1 MTITNIV
8 LILVVMVI
16 AGFVVYN
23 SIKKKKTAEVE
34 VQVDVDDK
42 TYTIEKMIEFVKRR
56 LDEITKINLYDI
68 GLSEEELK
76 RRKNKKYEL
85 KKALK
90 GCTYGDVNDKKY
102 VKELIFDL
110 LKKEYGVTESNIS
123 KAIPFDIPSLL
134 TAQDK
139 FDILIFSY
147 KKEFGYEAL
156 TELIKKYDLAKL
168 KYVEGETKP
177 SYVITTNEIEE
188 IYEKEN
194 IVLSFADKL
203 SVIVQ
208 RIYQHYKG
216 YSSIDE
222 VRDMNIDGV
231 SGGVS
236 GLPESFLS
244 QVAQT
249 DADYLTQITDA
260 KVPRACDSIWIM
272 FHGKSIRLAFLSFGT
287 EAELKRVCQNIYKY
301 NNPGQLSDTNGYKV
315 NEMKDGSRVVVVRPS
330 MSETW
335 AFFVRKFDVQ
345 KATLEQIVRFE
356 GKEEAIALLRF
367 LVKGARIIA
376 LTGEQG
382 CRKNNNAY
390 GYD

>member
-8 LILVVMVI
+8 LILVVIGIAIYVI
-16 AGFVVYN
+16 QS
-23 SIKKKKTAEVE
+23 SIKKKKNAEVE

-110 LKKEYGVTESNIS
+110 LEKEYGVTESNIS
-123 KAIPFDIPSLL
+123 KAISFDVPSLL

-139 FDILIFSY
+139 FDILIYTY

-156 TELIKKYDLAKL
+156 TEIIKKYNLATL

-177 SYVITTNEIEE
+177 SYVITCQEIEE

-194 IVLSFADKL
+194 IVLNFADKL
-203 SVIVQ
+203 NVVVQ

-222 VRDMNIDGV
+222 VRDMNIDGI
-231 SGGVS
+231 SG
-236 GLPESFLS
+236 
-244 QVAQT
+244 
-249 DADYLTQITDA
+249 
-260 KVPRACDSIWIM
+260 R
-272 FHGKSIRLAFLSFGT
+272 SIRTS
-287 EAELKRVCQNIYKY
+287 
-301 NNPGQLSDTNGYKV
+301 
-315 NEMKDGSRVVVVRPS
+315 
-330 MSETW
+330 
-335 AFFVRKFDVQ
+335 RKFL
-345 KATLEQIVRFE
+345 KSSSTSRWRLFR
-356 GKEEAIALLRF
+356 
-367 LVKGARIIA
+367 
-376 LTGEQG
+376 TS
-382 CRKNNNAY
+382 CRT
-390 GYD
+390 